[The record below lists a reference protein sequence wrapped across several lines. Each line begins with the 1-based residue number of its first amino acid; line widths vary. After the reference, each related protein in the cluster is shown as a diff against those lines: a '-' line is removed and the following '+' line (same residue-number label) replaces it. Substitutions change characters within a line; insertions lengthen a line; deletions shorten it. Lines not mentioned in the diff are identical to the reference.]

1 MIFNPERI
9 ESRKRN
15 GDDYAFVFAGAEL
28 LVNNDSVPKIREVE
42 GFLAEMRLR
51 PEADG
56 RFFGTI
62 SDKACYAY
70 SLPSDFKT
78 DEFQIN
84 AGKGSGAHRF
94 VLLRRYITELDQNIS
109 SASGYASHLIHWDK
123 NSRYCGHC
131 GLMNHWHKN
140 EFAKVCRGCGNVQ
153 FPRIS
158 PAIIILIHKQDK
170 ILLAHN
176 RRFPEGRYSVLAG
189 FMEIGETIE
198 QTAVREV
205 YEECGIRIRNIEYV
219 SSQSWPFPDS
229 LMIGLTAEWESG
241 EIQPD
246 GHEIIHA
253 DWYSPDNFPS
263 IPGHGTI
270 ARKLIDRYTKTQT

>member
-1 MIFNPERI
+1 MVFNSSYLEG
-9 ESRKRN
+9 RKRA
-15 GDDYAFVFAGAEL
+15 DSDYAFVFAGQDL
-28 LVNNDSVPKIREVE
+28 LVNNDSVPALGDVNS
-42 GFLAEMRLR
+42 FLAGQKID
-51 PEADG
+51 PDSGG

-62 SDKACYAY
+62 GERACYAFN
-70 SLPSDFKT
+70 LPAAFT
-78 DEFQIN
+78 PDECDVC
-84 AGKGSGAHRF
+84 AGDGYGVHKF
-94 VLLRRYITELDQNIS
+94 VPLRRYIAELDVLIS
-109 SASGYASHLIHWDK
+109 PAAGYASHLLHWDS
-123 NSRYCGHC
+123 NSRFCGRC
-131 GLMNHWHKN
+131 GGENRWHDG
-140 EFAKVCRGCGNVQ
+140 EFAKECSACRNVQ

-158 PAIIILIHKQDK
+158 PAIIILIKKDDK

-198 QTAVREV
+198 QTAAREV
-205 YEECGIRIRNIEYV
+205 YEECGIRIRNIEYA

-241 EIQPD
+241 EIVPD
-246 GHEIIHA
+246 GHEIMHA